1 MTKVVSMAR
10 TSEYWISRARKHRLA
25 GRYDEAMALLAK
37 TREQYGTGEA
47 LERELAQTYD
57 EMGCE
62 EEAARAYL
70 RVARMKGE
78 YRAEALFQ
86 LALSAAQR
94 AELVRAA
101 SYFDQFEKSDRRHV
115 SPDLVALLGQQL
127 RQALEKPTPQTR
139 RERAKALER
148 RAVERLQGG
157 RVYAARRTMLHAIDL
172 LENAQRLMLLAC
184 CELILGRLDEAQ
196 THAEQAHALAPARV
210 QTLCVLVDVLYA
222 TGKTE
227 QARRMLHIAVLRA
240 QSVDERLNVAV
251 ESAKHGE
258 DGLTLRLTRSLLRR
272 DPYCMRGM
280 MLRGC
285 ALMNLRR
292 FDEAKRVFGRL
303 CVLLPEDTVC
313 QAYYAMARNE
323 QPPEGRLM
331 LGLDVSPEEAV
342 NRAMRIISAMA
353 ETPLQ
358 GTRELYELSAWALR
372 SAIAGTNTALL
383 AMMLMSA
390 LETPEALDKICE
402 EYNRVIGNMELE
414 PLIAIPIFIHDFLC
428 IHPFNDGN
436 GRMSR
441 LLTTLL
447 LYQNG
452 FFVGKYISL
461 EAKIAQNKDLY
472 YDALVQSQNG
482 WHEGTENAL
491 PFIKYLLGTILA
503 AYKDLDERVAL
514 VETKLPALEMV
525 RRASKNKIGRFNKQ
539 DIRELCPTLS
549 DSSIEGALRKLV
561 SGGELKKEGKGK
573 STRYYRL
580 K

>member
-94 AELVRAA
+94 AELMRAA
-101 SYFDQFEKSDRRHV
+101 SYFDQFERSDRRHV

-127 RQALEKPTPQTR
+127 RQALEKPAPQTR
-139 RERAKALER
+139 RERARALER

-172 LENAQRLMLLAC
+172 WENAQRLTLLAC

-222 TGKTE
+222 TGKKE

-258 DGLTLRLTRSLLRR
+258 DSLTLRLTRSLLRR

-323 QPPEGRLM
+323 QPPEGRLT
-331 LGLDVSPEEAV
+331 LGLDVPPEEAV
-342 NRAMRIISAMA
+342 NRAVRIISAMA

-372 SAIAGTNTALL
+372 SAIAGTDTALL
-383 AMMLMSA
+383 ALMLMSA
-390 LETPEALDKICE
+390 LETPEALDVLLDALTDPQVSDGVKRAILQALTALRGFQP
-402 EYNRVIGNMELE
+402 YDVDIGGRYVRLAAGALSGRTMDGEAARTVVQAACDALAPDFPQAPKMLLPMYIAFLE
-414 PLIAIPIFIHDFLC
+414 
-428 IHPFNDGN
+428 
-436 GRMSR
+436 
-441 LLTTLL
+441 
-447 LYQNG
+447 QNG
-452 FFVGKYISL
+452 APKRREQPAY
-461 EAKIAQNKDLY
+461 
-472 YDALVQSQNG
+472 
-482 WHEGTENAL
+482 
-491 PFIKYLLGTILA
+491 A
-503 AYKDLDERVAL
+503 A
-514 VETKLPALEMV
+514 ALEYLFHRLSGRKVGLNRIAAKYGVSPRLCRTKANRILRAV
-525 RRASKNKIGRFNKQ
+525 RKQ
-539 DIRELCPTLS
+539 AENNT
-549 DSSIEGALRKLV
+549 
-561 SGGELKKEGKGK
+561 KG
-573 STRYYRL
+573 SVDDEMHQL
-580 K
+580 

>member
-37 TREQYGTGEA
+37 AREQYGTGEA

-172 LENAQRLMLLAC
+172 WENAQRLTLLAC

-390 LETPEALDKICE
+390 LETPEALDVLLDALTDPQVSDGVKRAILQALTASRGFQP
-402 EYNRVIGNMELE
+402 YDVDIGGRYVRLAAGALSGRTMDGEAARTVVQAACDALSPDFPQAPKMLLPMYIAFLE
-414 PLIAIPIFIHDFLC
+414 
-428 IHPFNDGN
+428 
-436 GRMSR
+436 
-441 LLTTLL
+441 
-447 LYQNG
+447 QNG
-452 FFVGKYISL
+452 VPKRR
-461 EAKIAQNKDLY
+461 EQPAC
-472 YDALVQSQNG
+472 
-482 WHEGTENAL
+482 
-491 PFIKYLLGTILA
+491 A
-503 AYKDLDERVAL
+503 A
-514 VETKLPALEMV
+514 ALEYLFHRLSGRKVGLNRITAKYGVSPRLCRAKANRILRAV
-525 RRASKNKIGRFNKQ
+525 RKQ
-539 DIRELCPTLS
+539 AENNT
-549 DSSIEGALRKLV
+549 
-561 SGGELKKEGKGK
+561 KG
-573 STRYYRL
+573 SVDDEMHQL
-580 K
+580 